1 MAPPTSS
8 LQAEVQEL
16 HAHNLKVIQAAKH
29 QGYEVVDTFSITM
42 GRYKEFLQG
51 RCACHFHEVCV
62 CVCVCQRQA
71 LMLEPDLLAPGAP
84 GRAYLTSDLQQVTR
98 CILGSVCQSS
108 TSCLP
113 LRCFLADGD
122 SAAML
127 VLTHHS
133 QLHASFL

>member
-62 CVCVCQRQA
+62 CVCVCGCVCGWVCVCA
-71 LMLEPDLLAPGAP
+71 CVCGCVGVWVCDISHHLVFP
-84 GRAYLTSDLQQVTR
+84 
-98 CILGSVCQSS
+98 CLGEVQF
-108 TSCLP
+108 P
-113 LRCFLADGD
+113 HK
-122 SAAML
+122 
-127 VLTHHS
+127 VN
-133 QLHASFL
+133 Q